1 MAEPK
6 PDTPP
11 EAPPTVLVVEDEV
24 LIRLAIAD
32 YLRACGWRVLEAGS
46 AEEAIRVLLATDV
59 AVDVVFS
66 DVQMPGAMDGFGL
79 AQWIR
84 ANRPDVRVLLT
95 SGAPPAMAAGAGEL
109 CEDGPGGGRALL
121 RKPYDHRKVV
131 RRIAALLGR
140 AARGGS

>member
-46 AEEAIRVLLATDV
+46 AEKAIRILRATDV

-66 DVQMPGAMDGFGL
+66 DVQMPGEMDGFGL

-84 ANRPDVRVLLT
+84 TNRPEIRVLLT
-95 SGAPPAMAAGAGEL
+95 SGAPSVIAAKAEDL
-109 CEDGPGGGRALL
+109 CEDGPDGTDGLL
-121 RKPYDHRKVV
+121 SKPYDYREVV
-131 RRIAALLGR
+131 RRIEGLLGR
-140 AARGGS
+140 AARGGG